1 MKRIIILIL
10 IVFSASAVRA
20 QVNSDEALAVQY
32 FQTGEFDKA
41 AVIYEKLFN
50 RTKNAG
56 YYDPYFTCLLKTKKY
71 DEAEELAKKLLK
83 ANPGNYTY
91 AVDVGRVYQEKGEQ
105 EKAVEW
111 YNKLIRDLPA
121 NEFAIK
127 DLAITFYRA
136 EGYDFSVKALL
147 NGRKLINDEN
157 AFSFDLLSLYRY
169 RKDKPMLIQEYLVLL
184 NTNPEILPQ
193 AQNVLASILE
203 DKADYDLLKTALLR
217 RLQKDPQ
224 NVSYTE
230 FLTWQYIQQKEFDM
244 ALRQTLA
251 LDRRL
256 KEDGSRVFDL
266 SRLLL
271 SNRAYDQAVEALNY
285 LVAKGEAGKYYIPA
299 KVDLLNTKFRQL
311 TANKFSQSDLLALEK
326 DYMSQLSEFGR
337 VSTMSN
343 SIRQLANLQAF
354 YLQKP
359 AEAAQEL
366 AKLIALPGSSPV
378 ILAQAKLEL
387 GDIYI
392 LTGEVWE
399 AALLYGQVEKQ
410 FSNDT
415 YGQEAKFRN
424 AKLSYFQ
431 GDYVWS
437 KAQLDVLKSST
448 TQLIANDALNLSLLI
463 SDNLQKETDTAAL
476 KKYSYADLLIFK
488 NQPEKALSLL
498 DSLNIL
504 YPGNSLA
511 DDILMAKSRVYL
523 KGNDIDKA
531 VVQLQ
536 EIIDKHASDLWGD
549 DALFTL
555 ADLYENKLS
564 QPSKALELYQKIIT
578 DFPGSL
584 YVIEARKRFRL
595 LRGDKLG

>member
-1 MKRIIILIL
+1 MKRIIVLIL
-10 IVFSASAVRA
+10 MVSASLAVRA
-20 QVNSDEALAVQY
+20 QLNSDEALAVQY

-91 AVDVGRVYQEKGEQ
+91 AVDVGRVYQEKGDQ
-105 EKAVEW
+105 EKAQEW
-111 YNKLIRDLPA
+111 FNKLIRDLPA

-136 EGYDFSVKALL
+136 EGYDYSVKALL

-157 AFSFDLLSLYRY
+157 AFSFDLLSLYRF
-169 RKDKPMLIQEYLVLL
+169 RKDKPMLIQEYIGLL

-193 AQNVLASILE
+193 AQNVLAAILE

-217 RLQKDPQ
+217 RLQKEPQ
-224 NVSYTE
+224 NVAYTE

-256 KEDGSRVFDL
+256 KEDGARVFEL

-271 SNRAYDQAVEALNY
+271 SNLAYPQAVEALNY
-285 LVAKGEAGKYYIPA
+285 LIAKGNDGKYYIPA
-299 KVDLLNTKFRQL
+299 KIDLLNTKFKQL
-311 TANKFSQSDLLALEK
+311 TANKFRQTDLAALEK
-326 DYMSQLSEFGR
+326 DYLSQLTEFGR
-337 VSTMSN
+337 SSNMSLA
-343 SIRQLANLQAF
+343 IRQLANLQSF

-359 AEAAQEL
+359 AEAAEEL
-366 AKLIALPGSSPV
+366 SKLIALPGTPPV

-410 FSNDT
+410 FSNDI
-415 YGQEAKFRN
+415 YGQEAKFKN
-424 AKLSYFQ
+424 AKLSYYQ

-488 NQPEKALSLL
+488 NQPAKALSLL

-504 YPGNSLA
+504 YPGSSLA
-511 DDILMAKSRVYL
+511 DDILMAKSRIFL
-523 KGNDIDKA
+523 KNNDIDKA

-536 EIIDKHASDLWGD
+536 EIVDKHTSDLWGD
-549 DALFTL
+549 DALFML
-555 ADLYENKLS
+555 ADLYESKLS

>member
-1 MKRIIILIL
+1 MNRFFLLLLLIL
-10 IVFSASAVRA
+10 SSSAGWA
-20 QVNSDEALAVQY
+20 QLNSDEALAVQY

-56 YYDPYFTCLLKTKKY
+56 YYDPYFACLLKTKKY

-91 AVDVGRVYQEKGEQ
+91 AVDVGRVYQERGEQ
-105 EKAVEW
+105 EKAQEW

-136 EGYDFSVKALL
+136 EGYDYSIKALL
-147 NGRKLINDEN
+147 NGRKLINDES

-193 AQNVLASILE
+193 AQNVLAAILE

-224 NVSYTE
+224 NVAYTE

-244 ALRQTLA
+244 AIRQTLA

-256 KEDGSRVFDL
+256 KEDGARVFEL
-266 SRLLL
+266 ARLLL
-271 SNRAYDQAVEALNY
+271 SNQAYEQAIEALNY
-285 LVAKGEAGKYYIPA
+285 LVAKGDHGKFYIPA
-299 KVDLLNTKFRQL
+299 KMDLLDAKTKQL
-311 TANKFSQSDLLALEK
+311 TANKFTQSDLLTLEK
-326 DYMSQLSEFGR
+326 DYLTLLTEFGR
-337 VSTMSN
+337 SQNTTN
-343 SIRQLANLQAF
+343 AIRKLANLQAF

-359 AEAAQEL
+359 VEASEEL
-366 AKLIALPGSSPV
+366 SKMIELPAIQP
-378 ILAQAKLEL
+378 ITLAQAKLEL

-410 FSNDT
+410 FANEP
-415 YGQEAKFRN
+415 YGQEAKFKN

-431 GDYVWS
+431 GDYVWA

-463 SDNLQKETDTAAL
+463 SDNLQNETDTAAL

-488 NQPEKALSLL
+488 NQPDKALALL

-504 YPGNSLA
+504 YPGNSLT
-511 DDILMAKSRVYL
+511 DDILMAKSRVFL
-523 KGNDIDKA
+523 KRNEIDKA
-531 VVQLQ
+531 VMQLQ
-536 EIIDKHASDLWGD
+536 EIVEKHTADLWGD
-549 DALFTL
+549 DALFML

-564 QPSKALELYQKIIT
+564 QPTKALELYQKIIT